1 MYQKK
6 HNNSR
11 IRSFRVSE
19 QLDNFFKERFVKNR
33 DSYLTA
39 NDFLIELV
47 ENSQEYKEYKEYQ
60 QKKAEQDN
68 KRQPSLF

>member
-6 HNNSR
+6 HNNTR
-11 IRSFRVSE
+11 IRSFRMSE

-47 ENSQEYKEYKEYQ
+47 ENSQEYKEYQ

>member
-47 ENSQEYKEYKEYQ
+47 ENSQEYKEYQ
-60 QKKAEQDN
+60 QKKQEQDN
-68 KRQPSLF
+68 KNQPSLF

>member
-47 ENSQEYKEYKEYQ
+47 ENSQEYKEYQ
-60 QKKAEQDN
+60 QKEAEQHN
-68 KRQPSLF
+68 KNQPSLF

>member
-47 ENSQEYKEYKEYQ
+47 ENSQEYKEYQ
-60 QKKAEQDN
+60 QKKREQDN
-68 KRQPSLF
+68 KNQPSLF

>member
-47 ENSQEYKEYKEYQ
+47 ENSQEYKEYQ

-68 KRQPSLF
+68 KNQPSLF

>member
-1 MYQKK
+1 M
-6 HNNSR
+6 
-11 IRSFRVSE
+11 SE

-47 ENSQEYKEYKEYQ
+47 ENSQEYKEYQ